1 MLGFRLM
8 YPVLGYCWTLPDCF
22 GLDKFLFLQTF
33 WEFESLR
40 TSATDVTDIYGN
52 TGNTSAKADYLELSI
67 FSATPVTDCLHAHV
81 EHVNIRT
88 KVGLIVE
95 KSLLENSKH
104 LKRID

>member
-52 TGNTSAKADYLELSI
+52 TGNTSAKADYLELTI
-67 FSATPVTDCLHAHV
+67 FSAVTGVSACTCRTCKHKNQGRSNRRKKPVR
-81 EHVNIRT
+81 E
-88 KVGLIVE
+88 
-95 KSLLENSKH
+95 
-104 LKRID
+104 